1 MFEQIVR
8 NPQTEIHRGKFTE
21 MAAEASKSEKE
32 HAKILN
38 ELQSLR
44 NDQRNIVS
52 NISSLELDLKE
63 HK

>member
-1 MFEQIVR
+1 MHCE
-8 NPQTEIHRGKFTE
+8 K
-21 MAAEASKSEKE
+21 MAAESSKAEKE

-44 NDQRNIVS
+44 NEQRNIVS
-52 NISSLELDLKE
+52 NISTLELDLKE

>member
-1 MFEQIVR
+1 MSGE
-8 NPQTEIHRGKFTE
+8 T
-21 MAAEASKSEKE
+21 SKIDKE
-32 HAKILN
+32 HAKILG

-44 NDQRNIVS
+44 NEQRNIVG

>member
-1 MFEQIVR
+1 MS
-8 NPQTEIHRGKFTE
+8 G
-21 MAAEASKSEKE
+21 EASKNEKE
-32 HAKILN
+32 HQKILG
-38 ELQSLR
+38 ELQMLR